1 MKKRLIYLIAIISI
15 FVITGCDNS
24 GTSNELIQ
32 VTFGDLN
39 LTLPSQFN
47 KDDANSD
54 ENSLFHDYTS
64 EDMKNGCMIHLF
76 KSEYISDD
84 LNKTIKEGLL
94 NSDNFNYTTKDI
106 NGKNWSVGSV
116 IQSEKQKNY
125 YYAINYNNNLYKIS
139 YDDFGSGD
147 LCEKYL
153 NDIETSLK
161 LD

>member
-1 MKKRLIYLIAIISI
+1 MKKVLISLVTVISI
-15 FVITGCDNS
+15 FVVTGCGKV

-32 VTFGDLN
+32 VTFGDLKF
-39 LTLPSQFN
+39 TLPSVFN
-47 KDDANSD
+47 KDT
-54 ENSLFHDYTS
+54 ENSNEISLFYDYTS
-64 EDMKNGCMIHLF
+64 EDMKDGCMIHLF

-84 LNKTIKEGLL
+84 LNETIKEGLL
-94 NSDNFNYTTKDI
+94 NRDGFNYTTKDI
-106 NGKNWSVGSV
+106 NGKTWSVGSV

-125 YYAINYNNNLYKIS
+125 YYAINYNNNLYTIG

-153 NDIETSLK
+153 SDIESSLK